1 MAAPR
6 PDVVLERREQ
16 RRAGALP
23 LRAGQHRDEAQGAAE
38 RERPLPQEPR
48 DPERRAPVLRD
59 EEPLA
64 AAHARGERLLA
75 ADEGGAIRGL
85 AWFLTQGTLALG
97 GYLRL
102 IAMLEGAEGKGAG
115 AALLAAF
122 EAETAKE
129 SRHAFLLVS
138 DFNEGAQRFYERHG
152 YARVGALSGLVLADV
167 AEVLYWKRLR

>member
-1 MAAPR
+1 M
-6 PDVVLERREQ
+6 EI
-16 RRAGALP
+16 
-23 LRAGQHRDEAQGAAE
+23 
-38 RERPLPQEPR
+38 RPLAADEIPALSRALAGVPLMIR
-48 DPERRAPVLRD
+48 YGRAP
-59 EEPLA
+59 EALA
-64 AAHARGERLLA
+64 RAISAAHARGERLLVA
-75 ADEGGAIRGL
+75 AEDGAIRGV

-102 IAMLEGAEGKGAG
+102 IAMLPGAEGKGAG

-152 YARVGALSGLVLADV
+152 YARVGALPALVLADV